1 MEKGNDDL
9 MNKRCFLLSG
19 VMLTLSACREAD
31 VVKEVEKS
39 VERSIALM
47 QNNKTR
53 REGFV
58 LGEKVKNDILSM
70 TNPVARMECRN
81 AFAGVLL
88 SFDFTSSGLDYRTQ
102 GDLLGS
108 IPKLVEGALFGPMW
122 EGDELLN
129 VYEVRFKLVD
139 WHRQQLV
146 RLKPTRK
153 NDPHDGKTLSEEMK
167 EWRRC
172 YIGTFVSL
180 RSLLFRLEDWWF
192 PDEMGKLSVEQRE
205 SIRVG
210 VEKCLG
216 HPIRSRDEIRAAPK
230 WETEEYRE
238 VKSFVVAP

>member
-1 MEKGNDDL
+1 MKKG
-9 MNKRCFLLSG
+9 CFLLSG

-31 VVKEVEKS
+31 AVMEVEKS
-39 VERSIALM
+39 CARSIALM
-47 QNNKTR
+47 QNDKTR

-70 TNPVARMECRN
+70 TNPVARTECRN
-81 AFAGVLL
+81 AFTDTFL
-88 SFDFTSSGLDYRTQ
+88 SFDFASSGLDYRTQ

-238 VKSFVVAP
+238 VKSFAVAP